1 MIQEIIGLDS
11 CGRSITTSS
20 SSSDSITTTVDVVV
34 VVHDVGCGCRCC
46 VVRINGS
53 SSIAEWLR
61 FSTGMMVV
69 VMMMV
74 MIVMHV
80 IQIKTI
86 VSDRFVM
93 TRR

>member
-34 VVHDVGCGCRCC
+34 VHDVGCSCSCC